1 MSIDLN
7 AYYRGAAAEQVQ
19 HLADGLAQLAGEAG
33 QSGADDAAM
42 HLADLSTQLLDLGVE
57 LAAHRHEPDQA

>member
-19 HLADGLAQLAGEAG
+19 DLADGLARLAGDAG
-33 QSGADDAAM
+33 QVGADDAAL
-42 HLADLSTQLLDLGVE
+42 HLADLSTQLLDLGID
-57 LAAHRHEPDQA
+57 LAADRHEPDHA